1 MKEIMIK
8 DLSTGSYEHEFNIS
22 EDKELWTSDD
32 KLWTSSARNKR
43 VMSVDDNGNGYA
55 IKMHDS
61 GKLLLLGYAEAV
73 QLYIMLSEF
82 MDVKIDFVEKTV
94 VKSI

>member
-22 EDKELWTSDD
+22 DEGELWTSDD
-32 KLWTSSARNKR
+32 KLWTTSARNKR

-73 QLYIMLSEF
+73 QLYIMLSEL
-82 MDVKIDFVEKTV
+82 MDVKLDFVEKKV

>member
-22 EDKELWTSDD
+22 DEGELWTSDD
-32 KLWTSSARNKR
+32 KLWTTTARNKR

-55 IKMHDS
+55 IKMHDN

-73 QLYIMLSEF
+73 QLYIMLSEL
-82 MDVKIDFVEKTV
+82 MDVKVDFVEKIV

>member
-8 DLSTGSYEHEFNIS
+8 DLSTGSYEHEFSIS
-22 EDKELWTSDD
+22 DSGDLWTSDD
-32 KLWTSSARNKR
+32 KLWTSAARNKKI
-43 VMSVDDNGNGYA
+43 MSVDDNGNGYV
-55 IKMHDS
+55 IKMHDN

-73 QLYIMLSEF
+73 QLYIILSEL

>member
-8 DLSTGSYEHEFNIS
+8 HAESNSYNHEFTIS
-22 EDKELWTSDD
+22 DNVELWTSDD
-32 KLWTSSARNKR
+32 KLWVSSARNKR
-43 VMSVDDNGNGYA
+43 IISVDDNGNGYG
-55 IKMHDS
+55 IKMHES
-61 GKLLLLGYAEAV
+61 GRLLVMGYEEAV
-73 QLYIMLSEF
+73 QLYIILSEL

>member
-8 DLSTGSYEHEFNIS
+8 ELSTGSYEHEFNVS
-22 EDKELWTSDD
+22 DEGELWTSDD
-32 KLWTSSARNKR
+32 KLWTTTARNKR

-55 IKMHDS
+55 IKMHEN

-73 QLYIMLSEF
+73 QLYIMLSEL
-82 MDVKIDFVEKTV
+82 MDVRIDFVEKTV

>member
-1 MKEIMIK
+1 MTEIMIK

-22 EDKELWTSDD
+22 DTGELWTSDD
-32 KLWTSSARNKR
+32 KLWTSAARNKKI
-43 VMSVDDNGNGYA
+43 MSVDDNGNGYA
-55 IKMHDS
+55 IKMHDN